1 MSYHGGSPLNSKGNP
16 SNHSNLMAGQHHL
29 YEELKETKTGC
40 LGARAAK
47 RLITDCY
54 SRAVV
59 RVAVESTK
67 LILDSQHNNPMH
79 AESIKT
85 AQVTEISLHF
95 PIKMAPDTKI
105 EQAQP
110 HEQKT
115 DELAQRCRIARHGP
129 SMGDNEAS
137 LPESRNTGWWFQI
150 CFMFTPT

>member
-1 MSYHGGSPLNSKGNP
+1 MNSKGNP
-16 SNHSNLMAGQHHL
+16 SNHSKLMAGQHHL

-47 RLITDCY
+47 LLITDCY
-54 SRAVV
+54 SRGVV

-85 AQVTEISLHF
+85 
-95 PIKMAPDTKI
+95 APDTKI

-129 SMGDNEAS
+129 SMGDEATGRRSVVAQKEASQALPPQTNEAS
-137 LPESRNTGWWFQI
+137 L
-150 CFMFTPT
+150 FTPT